1 MLGGEPLLRFVKL
14 NRLVGGNKRA
24 THREPRW
31 QAAPG
36 NNPWRILIL

>member
-1 MLGGEPLLRFVKL
+1 MPGGEPLLRVVKPH
-14 NRLVGGNKRA
+14 RSVGGNRRA
-24 THREPRW
+24 KHRERRW